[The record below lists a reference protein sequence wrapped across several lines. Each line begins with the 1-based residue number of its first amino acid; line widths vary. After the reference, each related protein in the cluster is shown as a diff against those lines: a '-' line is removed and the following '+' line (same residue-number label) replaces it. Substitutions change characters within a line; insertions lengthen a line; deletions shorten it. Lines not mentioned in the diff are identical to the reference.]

1 VISTLVQIQPQPTN
15 KSSINIK
22 ISTMYN
28 LIKEYKEETG
38 LLAFTEVGDGYQHF
52 ESKFVEWLTERLTEA
67 KRNKI

>member
-1 VISTLVQIQPQPTN
+1 
-15 KSSINIK
+15 
-22 ISTMYN
+22 MYK

-67 KRNKI
+67 RETISEILT